1 MDVSKEGTD
10 RGAQTT
16 SPLTHP
22 PTQHSLAS
30 WARFPHSPLCLFRVL
45 LLAQRFPLGWDKG
58 GRNLNSFLFWTFVS
72 SEVEKPAPL
81 QASSWGK
88 REKEGTKGKRESNI
102 EMKLKVWKR
111 REEGREKEKV
121 PLLNVALD
129 RSHSPCPLGTYSLGK
144 GAGGGSGYKDWRL
157 RWVEDGAPSVQAE
170 WPAQP
175 RGQAALDWRPGVQ
188 AQESE
193 GGREND
199 TTPRPLP
206 IPPPFRTPPQEDG
219 LGAGAECQDQGPYLP
234 SAPPPELW
242 PPLFLPQLAFFTCQN
257 IILLTLKWFLNFFFP
272 LN

>member
-72 SEVEKPAPL
+72 SQVEKPAPL

-111 REEGREKEKV
+111 REEGREKEQV

-199 TTPRPLP
+199 TTPRSLP
-206 IPPPFRTPPQEDG
+206 IPPPFRTPPQ
-219 LGAGAECQDQGPYLP
+219 
-234 SAPPPELW
+234 
-242 PPLFLPQLAFFTCQN
+242 
-257 IILLTLKWFLNFFFP
+257 
-272 LN
+272 